1 MDMVTAKDTTV
12 KMTRRGE
19 RGSQG
24 GYFPQYEE
32 FAIRVFD
39 AMLSGDLEEIRV
51 ADMEGKHPIPF

>member
-1 MDMVTAKDTTV
+1 MVTAKDTTV

-32 FAIRVFD
+32 FAIRVYD
-39 AMLSGDLEEIRV
+39 AQQEE
-51 ADMEGKHPIPF
+51 ES